1 MLFIFDFDYTLVDT
15 SKGIIKSFN
24 YAMQKTQ
31 GKTFSD
37 GIISNTIGWN
47 LKDAFSELSG
57 AKTQEEYDDF
67 YKYFM
72 ESSYECMSTEAK
84 IYPDTL
90 YVLKKLKDEGHK
102 IAILSAKDT
111 LTINKIAEKFQ
122 FKEYIDRVVGE
133 DTVKNCK
140 PNSEGVESIIK
151 YFPTY
156 TSDNICMVGD
166 SIIDYQTAKNMGL
179 NFIAVTTGKTTLLK
193 RTNFIKKNQVQNYF

>member
-179 NFIAVTTGKTTLLK
+179 NFIAVTTGKTT
-193 RTNFIKKNQVQNYF
+193 